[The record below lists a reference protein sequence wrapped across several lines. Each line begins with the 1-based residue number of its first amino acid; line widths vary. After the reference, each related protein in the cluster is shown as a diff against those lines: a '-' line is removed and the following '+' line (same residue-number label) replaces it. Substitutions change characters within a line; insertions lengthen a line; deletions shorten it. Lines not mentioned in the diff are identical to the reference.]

1 MSHSQQQGVP
11 PVCIE
16 PHTIVLAALAGNEY
30 HMLANLAHYEDLS
43 QLEDDIVSFLPTVSD
58 IEVFG
63 CEIDLIEP
71 DTQLPLRDPFRSTLL
86 QRNRLQVIV
95 RPCMEEGQSVWQFQD
110 SDREGYPKAIRVPI
124 NARKEVP
131 DRAFYSAP
139 MLRNVEVAP

>member
-16 PHTIVLAALAGNEY
+16 PHTIVLATLAGNEY
-30 HMLANLAHYEDLS
+30 HMPANLAHYEDLS

-71 DTQLPLRDPFRSTLL
+71 DTQLPLRDPFHSTTAAKQIRWTFGGSQMSTRATQYAKVELQMAVMSVHIRSTSTS
-86 QRNRLQVIV
+86 RLQF
-95 RPCMEEGQSVWQFQD
+95 SH
-110 SDREGYPKAIRVPI
+110 
-124 NARKEVP
+124 
-131 DRAFYSAP
+131 AFGP
-139 MLRNVEVAP
+139 MK

>member
-1 MSHSQQQGVP
+1 MTCASRRTQRLHP
-11 PVCIE
+11 CKKE
-16 PHTIVLAALAGNEY
+16 AKAAAQVAVLAGNEH
-30 HMLANLAHYEDLS
+30 HMPANLAHCEDLS

-95 RPCMEEGQSVWQFQD
+95 RPCSQYV
-110 SDREGYPKAIRVPI
+110 
-124 NARKEVP
+124 
-131 DRAFYSAP
+131 
-139 MLRNVEVAP
+139 

>member
-16 PHTIVLAALAGNEY
+16 PHTIVLATLAGNEY
-30 HMLANLAHYEDLS
+30 HMPANLAHYEDLS

-71 DTQLPLRDPFRSTLL
+71 DTQLPLRDPFHSTLL
-86 QRNRLQVIV
+86 KRSRLQVIV
-95 RPCMEEGQSVWQFQD
+95 KTCTEEGQSVWQF
-110 SDREGYPKAIRVPI
+110 REGYPKAIRVSI

-131 DRAFYSAP
+131 IGSSTPRQCSV
-139 MLRNVEVAP
+139 MSK